1 MQVTGNKWMSVVG
14 SLKTIRINILQLPRT
29 VIISKVINVN

>member
-1 MQVTGNKWMSVVG
+1 MQATGNKWMSLAG
-14 SLKTIRINILQLPRT
+14 YLKTIRINILQPPRT